1 MERYIEIKNINVG
14 LLSTNSKRINHM
26 SFMDNISSAFGLS
39 GFENDFEEKREFTY
53 RAMAFNIGN
62 NGLTDD
68 LLFTSPN
75 PYKIEGV
82 DPIETPKFQ
91 NIKIKS
97 YYNLSELLLKLD
109 YKSTITR
116 NELEDLM
123 KSITSD
129 PNWLFDIAIAF
140 GFARNE
146 SGFYYPDKEVEL
158 PQEGFRVL
166 RDISYMGS
174 YIPCVREPD
183 YHKIKKIR

>member
-1 MERYIEIKNINVG
+1 
-14 LLSTNSKRINHM
+14 
-26 SFMDNISSAFGLS
+26 
-39 GFENDFEEKREFTY
+39 
-53 RAMAFNIGN
+53 MAFNIGK

-75 PYKIEGV
+75 PYKIEGIA
-82 DPIETPKFQ
+82 PIEIPKFQ
-91 NIKIKS
+91 NIKIRN
-97 YYNLSELLLKLD
+97 YYNLSELLLKLN

-116 NELEDLM
+116 KELEDLM

-158 PQEGFRVL
+158 PQEGFRIL
-166 RDISYMGS
+166 RDISDVGS
-174 YIPCVREPD
+174 FMPCFREPD
-183 YHKIKKIR
+183 YHRIKKIR